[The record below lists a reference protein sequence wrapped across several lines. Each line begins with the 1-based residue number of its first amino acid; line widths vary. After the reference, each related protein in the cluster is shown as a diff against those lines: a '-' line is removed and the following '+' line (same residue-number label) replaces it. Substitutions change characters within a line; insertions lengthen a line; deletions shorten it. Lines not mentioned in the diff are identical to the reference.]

1 MTGAPRLIV
10 DKNRLR
16 RSSRS
21 ADPYGNKLIACRLL
35 ITISRNLPFVSVCDV
50 AGNLVSLRSLI
61 QRPYSGI
68 DGPYQN
74 MFP

>member
-10 DKNRLR
+10 DKTGCAAQAAQLILM
-16 RSSRS
+16 
-21 ADPYGNKLIACRLL
+21 ATKLIACRLL